1 MTVSIDFEEGVYSG
15 VALGKEFF
23 RPLVLVRE
31 YANIV
36 IFKTI
41 NPDKTSNTITCQI
54 QDDGK
59 ILLTKEC
66 GVPLIFNR
74 VMAE

>member
-1 MTVSIDFEEGVYSG
+1 MTVSIDFEEGVYSE